1 MKDYQHLLF
10 PYAYNILGTAED
22 AKDAIQDVLYK
33 FLAAGKEGIEDP
45 KNYLIRSVINQSINI
60 KNKRKKLQLGDMWLP
75 EPVDTEEADTNI
87 NLSEIVSYS
96 LLILLEQLNAK
107 ERAVF
112 ILKEAFAYSHE
123 EIADTLAVT
132 VDHSRKLLSRAKQKI
147 DQVQTPVTAP
157 KKEAVTPAV
166 LEKFMHAIRGRDTKT
181 LENLLAEDIAFY
193 ADGGSTIKVFA
204 KTCTGVQEVAD
215 LLIFVYHKYDTG
227 LTVTTG
233 EINHQPALLFYH
245 GNELKICQV
254 FGIEPESN
262 KIFQVS
268 NVLDPE
274 KLKSIG
280 NGDNNS

>member
-1 MKDYQHLLF
+1 LENYQHVLF

-33 FLAAGKEGIEDP
+33 YLAAGKEGIEDP
-45 KNYLIRSVINQSINI
+45 KNYLIRSVINQSITI

-75 EPVDTEEADTNI
+75 EPVDTEEADTNLKL
-87 NLSEIVSYS
+87 NEIVSYS

-123 EIADTLAVT
+123 EIAETLSIT
-132 VDHSRKLLSRAKQKI
+132 VEGSRKLLSRAKQKI
-147 DQVQTPVTAP
+147 DQAH
-157 KKEAVTPAV
+157 TPASSPKNETITPAI
-166 LEKFMHAIRGRDTKT
+166 LEKFMHAIRSRDTGT
-181 LENLLAEDIAFY
+181 LESVLTDDIAFY
-193 ADGGSTIKVFA
+193 ADGGKSLQVFA
-204 KTCTGVQEVAD
+204 KKCTGMHEVAE
-215 LLIFVYHKYDTG
+215 LLIFVFHKYDTG
-227 LTVTTG
+227 YTVKAG
-233 EINHQPALLFYH
+233 QVNHQPALLFYE
-245 GNELKICQV
+245 GDVLKICQV

-262 KIFQVS
+262 KIFQIS

-280 NGDNNS
+280 SSLA